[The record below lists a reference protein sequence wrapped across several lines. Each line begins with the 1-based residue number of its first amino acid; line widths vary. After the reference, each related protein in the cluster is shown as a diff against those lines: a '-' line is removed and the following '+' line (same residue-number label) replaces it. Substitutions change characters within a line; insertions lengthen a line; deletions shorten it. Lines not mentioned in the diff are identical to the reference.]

1 MEYLIPIIIGIF
13 LMIVI
18 MAVAK
23 SVRKFDKEEI
33 TRISP
38 QEREKY
44 YSEQT
49 AKQLEVKLGQINP
62 SMVCPHCKEKEKV
75 HIKSVKGKQKIH
87 AGRATAA
94 VLTGESSMLE
104 NGLSSKKSITRA
116 YCGNCH
122 NTWDL

>member
-18 MAVAK
+18 MVVAK

-33 TRISP
+33 ARMSP
-38 QEREKY
+38 QEREKR

-49 AKQLEVKLGQINP
+49 AKQLEAKWGPINP
-62 SMVCPHCKEKEKV
+62 SMVCPHCNEKGKV
-75 HIKSVKGKQKIH
+75 HTKSVKGKQRIH
-87 AGRATAA
+87 AGRATAV

-104 NGLSSKKSITRA
+104 NGLTRKKGITQA

-122 NTWDL
+122 NTWDF